1 MSLSKFIKLLILTS
15 CNLMYKKVNLP
26 SYLVE
31 ENSII
36 SLVGYLIGGPKSKL
50 MWDIRWQISRAALR
64 CWLPSKKWGSTKTN
78 ISWMLTYGSKFLPR
92 KMNEHISV
100 WDFICWDT
108 YVYPWSILA
117 IWKNRKWWSN
127 QVASELRTQYA
138 VVGAAAGLVI
148 SAARHGQEAEEVE
161 GPRRRRD

>member
-50 MWDIRWQISRAALR
+50 M
-64 CWLPSKKWGSTKTN
+64 
-78 ISWMLTYGSKFLPR
+78 
-92 KMNEHISV
+92 
-100 WDFICWDT
+100 
-108 YVYPWSILA
+108 
-117 IWKNRKWWSN
+117 
-127 QVASELRTQYA
+127 
-138 VVGAAAGLVI
+138 
-148 SAARHGQEAEEVE
+148 
-161 GPRRRRD
+161 